1 MATIDAA
8 SVMKLREMTSAG
20 LMECKRALTETNGD
34 LDAAVK
40 LLREKGIAKAESKS
54 DRAAHEGGIGVS
66 VSADG
71 KNAAL
76 VEVNCETDFV
86 ARNDKFVELANSLAE

>member
-1 MATIDAA
+1 MATIDAG
-8 SVMKLREMTSAG
+8 SVMKLREATAAG
-20 LMECKRALTETNGD
+20 LMECKRALTETSGD
-34 LDAAVK
+34 FDAAVK
-40 LLREKGIAKAESKS
+40 LLREKGLVSAGKKA
-54 DRAAHEGGIGVS
+54 DREANEGSIGVS

-86 ARNDKFVELANSLAE
+86 ARNDKFVELANNLA